1 MKHIPFKAGMSYEVA
16 DDTMAHRSYTPSG
29 AKQFSV
35 D

>member
-1 MKHIPFKAGMSYEVA
+1 MSYEVA

-29 AKQFSV
+29 AKLFIV